1 MSKLFNL
8 SIISPE
14 KIIYSG
20 EISSL
25 IVPAQLGYLGVLA
38 DHAPLIANLTPGK
51 ISFRD
56 VSHKLNVID
65 SKSNGI
71 LEVLKNNASILLD
84 STDHLA

>member
-1 MSKLFNL
+1 MAKLFNL
-8 SIISPE
+8 SIVSPE

-51 ISFRD
+51 ISFKD
-56 VSHKLNVID
+56 VGEKMNVIY
-65 SKSNGI
+65 SKGSGI
-71 LEVLKNNASILLD
+71 LEVLKNSANILLD
-84 STDHLA
+84 STD